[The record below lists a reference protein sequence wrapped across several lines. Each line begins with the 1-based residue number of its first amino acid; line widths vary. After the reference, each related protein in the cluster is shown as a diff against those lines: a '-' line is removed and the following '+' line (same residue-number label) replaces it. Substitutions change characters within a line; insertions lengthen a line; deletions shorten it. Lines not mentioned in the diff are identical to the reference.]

1 MFAAPAPKCPGQR
14 PVCTTCLY
22 ASSPGCGDESYQE
35 DCSAMTDVSL
45 LITMKLTLCV
55 R

>member
-1 MFAAPAPKCPGQR
+1 MFAAPAPKCLGQR

-22 ASSPGCGDESYQE
+22 ASSPGSCSNEGYQE

-45 LITMKLTLCV
+45 
-55 R
+55 